1 MCVYISI
8 KHILYGISTFF
19 SLMHIKSCL
28 HFTFSALSL
37 SFFQLYDFQ
46 NLFAILISPW
56 NELES
61 R

>member
-1 MCVYISI
+1 MRVYLDKTYFIWYFNFS
-8 KHILYGISTFF
+8 

-28 HFTFSALSL
+28 HFTFSALSV
-37 SFFQLYDFQ
+37 SFVQLYDFQ